1 MSLNESGEMYLETVY
16 ILSLRKT
23 TVRSVDVAE
32 WMNYSKPS
40 VSRGI
45 GLLRDAGYIRTDI
58 NGSITLTEEGR
69 HAASRIYEK
78 HTVLRD
84 ALINIGIDEATAAE
98 DACRIEHVI
107 SEKSFAAIKQYLEQN
122 RVAKERI
129 DTENHSRPSET
140 D

>member
-1 MSLNESGEMYLETVY
+1 MTLNESGEMYLETVY

-23 TVRSVDVAE
+23 PVRSVDVAE

-45 GLLRDAGYIRTDI
+45 GLLREGGYIRTDK
-58 NGSITLTEEGR
+58 NGSITLTDEGQK
-69 HAASRIYEK
+69 AASRIYEK

-84 ALINIGIDEATAAE
+84 ALINLGIDEATAAE

-107 SEKSFAAIKQYLEQN
+107 SEKSFAAIKRYLEQN
-122 RVAKERI
+122 QIAE
-129 DTENHSRPSET
+129 EHNSHPSEAN
-140 D
+140 